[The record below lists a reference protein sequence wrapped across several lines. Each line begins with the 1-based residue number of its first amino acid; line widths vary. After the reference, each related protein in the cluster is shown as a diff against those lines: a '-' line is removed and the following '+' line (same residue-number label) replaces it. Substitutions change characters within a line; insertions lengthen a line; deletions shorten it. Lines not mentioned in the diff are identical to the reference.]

1 MPSKITSSEHKVA
14 EARDQMERMLKSKA
28 FQISSRNQAFF
39 RYIVEQTLAGNED
52 RIKAYSIAIEVF
64 GRGDTFDPQVDP
76 VVRIEAKRIRRA
88 IELYFLT
95 DGKNDPIRIYIP
107 KGGYVPVFEASE
119 TSDLPIAEEI
129 QTPVHPP
136 SVFVVPFE
144 VDGDH
149 ENHANFARGFT
160 RQVVIS
166 LTRFSDLF
174 VYGPETTAAM
184 EAPSARQEFLASAE
198 IDFVVKGGLTIESN
212 RLLVEALMID
222 AKTKRVVWG
231 HTFERDLQ
239 PDQVMEVRNEVAD
252 SITRTLGQPY
262 GVIFSKKALEIEG
275 RPPKAL
281 TSYQCVIRFYQYWR
295 HFDPELFAQVAHC
308 LTNTIAK
315 EPDYAEA
322 HACLSQ
328 LLTDSVRFGFPLPN
342 HVEDPISAAI
352 KHANTAI
359 ELAPQSNRGLHA
371 LATAYWFSGDL
382 EASLD
387 AYEAA
392 LALNPN
398 ATEVMGDLG
407 LRLAMNAEWD
417 RAVPLLREAYKRNP
431 TQSVSLYVGFHLF
444 HFMHDQFEEALVA
457 AKKAAAPGVVYGQL
471 CMAAALAELG
481 RIDEARSAVGHVLDV
496 APNYGS
502 RIVED
507 LRTRQLHPKIIDKL
521 IQSLHRAGL
530 PMHENVTIRPN
541 KEAS

>member
-1 MPSKITSSEHKVA
+1 MLASKS
-14 EARDQMERMLKSKA
+14 
-28 FQISSRNQAFF
+28 FGISSRNQAFF
-39 RYIVEQTLAGNED
+39 RYVVEQTLAGHAD
-52 RIKAYSIAIEVF
+52 RIKAYSIGTEVF
-64 GRGDTFDPQVDP
+64 GRGDAFDPQVDP

-95 DGKNDPIRIYIP
+95 VGKKDPIRIYIP
-107 KGGYVPVFEASE
+107 KGGYVPVFKEFE
-119 TSDLPIAEEI
+119 NSDLPSPEAI
-129 QTPVHPP
+129 QTSAHPP
-136 SVFVVPFE
+136 SALIIPFE
-144 VDGDH
+144 VDNDNSGSTH
-149 ENHANFARGFT
+149 LARGFT
-160 RQVVIS
+160 RQLAVS
-166 LTRFSDLF
+166 LSRFSNLF
-174 VYGPETTAAM
+174 VYGPETSAAM
-184 EAPSARQEFLASAE
+184 EDQTYRQEFFASHS
-198 IDFVVKGGLTIESN
+198 IDFIIKGGLAVELDK
-212 RLLVEALMID
+212 LLLEAFLVD
-222 AKTKRVVWG
+222 AKTERVIWG
-231 HTFERDLQ
+231 QTFQRELQ
-239 PDQVMEVRNEVAD
+239 PNHIMAVRNEVAD
-252 SITRTLGQPY
+252 AISRTLAQPY
-262 GVIFSKKALEIEG
+262 GLIFCAKASEIEG
-275 RPPKAL
+275 KPPKEL
-281 TSYQCVIRFYQYWR
+281 TSYECVIRFYQYWR
-295 HFDPELFAQVAHC
+295 HFDPELFSQVARC
-308 LTNTIAK
+308 LSKTIDT
-315 EPDYAEA
+315 EPDFAEA

-328 LLTDSVRFGFPLPN
+328 VLTDSVRFGFPFPN
-342 HVEDPISAAI
+342 HAEDPLSAAI
-352 KHANTAI
+352 KHANIAI

-431 TQSVSLYVGFHLF
+431 IQSVSLHVGFHLF

-457 AKKAAAPGVVYGQL
+457 AKKAAAPGVIYGQL

-481 RIDEARSAVGHVLDV
+481 RIDEARNAVGHVLDV

-507 LRTRQLHPKIIDKL
+507 LRARQLHPKIIDKL

-530 PMHENVTIRPN
+530 SMHENITIRLN